1 MLKDLHQSATAFIK
15 RLVRLSDVNAP
26 DSNRSDSVENIPSLN
41 LIQLL
46 IDGETEHVKQ
56 RLSFLTISKRRFPRS
71 QCALGPRFTP
81 RDCRRNALVEQNDPV
96 RPRRSENSL
105 FSVMGQKA
113 TGRATAL
120 IIAAVEADAEY
131 YALHE
136 LGFVTVSATTLVSD
150 SVYWNRD

>member
-1 MLKDLHQSATAFIK
+1 
-15 RLVRLSDVNAP
+15 
-26 DSNRSDSVENIPSLN
+26 
-41 LIQLL
+41 
-46 IDGETEHVKQ
+46 
-56 RLSFLTISKRRFPRS
+56 
-71 QCALGPRFTP
+71 
-81 RDCRRNALVEQNDPV
+81 LVEQNDPV

-131 YALHE
+131 YALHD

-150 SVYWNRD
+150 SVSWNRD